1 MFDWTGRY
9 LTQRRER
16 QVSVHSDLSGVAA
29 LSASDAWAV
38 GAGPGSPAANTLVLR
53 WNGSTWTRVPSP
65 SPHPAQG
72 SSLTSVSA
80 LTPRDA
86 VAVGDGA
93 GRSPTD
99 FTPIALRWNGTRWS
113 TVPVPR
119 PSDRTGLASVSADTP
134 ADAWAVGSFFVGQ
147 REQGFIVH
155 WNGST
160 WTRVPSPNPGPEVT
174 NLTGVSAVS
183 RTDAWAVGTYAVS
196 RQSKTLVLHWNGSKW
211 AQVPSPS
218 PSQTSGLTGVS
229 ALSSR
234 DAWAVGD
241 TPAGTLVL
249 HWNGTSWARMAAPSP
264 GRFASS
270 LNAVS
275 ADSSSDAWAVGLDR
289 ARGGGHTLILHW
301 DGTRWLRS

>member
-1 MFDWTGRY
+1 
-9 LTQRRER
+9 
-16 QVSVHSDLSGVAA
+16 
-29 LSASDAWAV
+29 
-38 GAGPGSPAANTLVLR
+38 
-53 WNGSTWTRVPSP
+53 RVPRP
-65 SPHPAQG
+65 SRPPGRAVARPG
-72 SSLTSVSA
+72 ISA
-80 LTPRDA
+80 LPPLYA
-86 VAVGDGA
+86 VAVGVGP
-93 GRSPTD
+93 GRGPPGS
-99 FTPIALRWNGTRWS
+99 TPIALRWTGTRWS
-113 TVPVPR
+113 TVPVPS
-119 PSDRTGLASVSADTP
+119 PSNQTGLASVSADTP

-160 WTRVPSPNPGPEVT
+160 WTRVPSPNPGPEIT

-183 RTDAWAVGTYAVS
+183 RTDAWAVGTYEVS
-196 RQSKTLVLHWNGSKW
+196 HESKTLVLHWNGSAW

-241 TPAGTLVL
+241 IPAGTLVL
-249 HWNGTSWARMAAPSP
+249 HWNGTSWARVAAPSP

-275 ADSSSDAWAVGLDR
+275 ADSSSDAWAVGSDSAIRAGPPRLPPLDGPRGPR
-289 ARGGGHTLILHW
+289 A
-301 DGTRWLRS
+301 